1 MKYDTIRIIGTSQAK
16 AVDEQQRI
24 FGQSKRHATYQE
36 LQNMKYLEFIIKE
49 THRFYPSVPEYGRRI
64 SENLTVGEEM
74 QLAIWYR
81 MLD

>member
-1 MKYDTIRIIGTSQAK
+1 
-16 AVDEQQRI
+16 VDEQQRI

-36 LQNMKYLEFIIKE
+36 LQDMKYLELVVKE
-49 THRFYPSVPEYGRRI
+49 TMRLYPSVPEYGRKI
-64 SENLTVGEEM
+64 SENFTVGKEM